1 MEPVKRDGKAAI
13 EEMEQAKE
21 LTNITFDEIKI
32 GATAE
37 FTLTLTQ
44 NQIDLAAMV
53 SGDVDAFY
61 LMEPGDA
68 DKRQEARKTEASGA
82 EAIISI
88 LLGTRL
94 PGPGSKIVHRDLRF
108 AGDFSVGDKLTA
120 KVTVKEK
127 RKEGNLV
134 VFDTRCVNQA
144 GSELV
149 VGTVTVQAPTSRLVY
164 DNIKPPQ
171 LGLRWGD
178 AFAQVIKGCQG
189 CEPIPCAIVHPCD
202 QDSLMG
208 AIEAAK
214 RGFII
219 PVLVGPEDKIRK
231 AAEAAK
237 IDLGSYRIV
246 STEHSQASAAK
257 AVELARAGEVEAL
270 MKGSLHTDEIMGAI
284 VPTSAGLRT
293 SRRISHAFVMDVAT
307 YPKMFIMTD
316 AAVNIFPDLEVKRD
330 IIQNA
335 IDLAHALGVQMPK
348 VGILSA
354 VEVINSKI
362 PSTLDAAALCKM
374 ADRGQITGGI
384 LDGPLAFDN
393 AISAQAAK
401 IKGISSPVSGDVDIL
416 LAPDLESANMLFK
429 QLTYLAGAEG
439 AGIVLGTRIPVVLT
453 SRADSVRTRLAS
465 VAVMA
470 RVANARRSGKFETK

>member
-1 MEPVKRDGKAAI
+1 MEPL
-13 EEMEQAKE
+13 KE
-21 LTNITFDEIKI
+21 FTNVIFDEIRI
-32 GATAE
+32 GATSE
-37 FTLTLTQ
+37 LTVTLTQ

-61 LMEPGDA
+61 LMQPGDA
-68 DKRQEARKTEASGA
+68 DKRQESKKTEAAGA

-88 LLGTRL
+88 VLGTRL
-94 PGPGSKIVHRDLRF
+94 PGPGSKILHRDLRF
-108 AGDFSVGDKLTA
+108 AGDFAVGETLTA
-120 KVTVKEK
+120 KVTVREK

-134 VFDTRCVNQA
+134 VFDARCVNKA
-144 GSELV
+144 GKELV
-149 VGTVTVQAPTSRLVY
+149 AGTVTVEAPTSRLVY

-171 LGLRWGD
+171 FELRWGD
-178 AFAQVIKGCQG
+178 AFAQLIKGCQG

-202 QDSLMG
+202 KDSLMG
-208 AIEAAK
+208 AIEAAR

-231 AAEAAK
+231 AAEEAQ
-237 IDLGSYRIV
+237 IDLGPYRIV
-246 STEHSQASAAK
+246 TSAHSHESAQKAGALAS
-257 AVELARAGEVEAL
+257 AGEVEAL

-284 VPTSAGLRT
+284 VPAAAGLRT
-293 SRRISHAFVMDVAT
+293 SRRISHAFVMEVAT

-316 AAVNIFPDLEVKRD
+316 AAVNIFPNLEDKRD
-330 IIQNA
+330 IVQNA
-335 IDLAHALGVQMPK
+335 IDLSHALGLEMPK

-401 IKGISSPVSGDVDIL
+401 TKGIISQVSGDVDIL

-465 VAVMA
+465 VAVMVQ
-470 RVANARRSGKFETK
+470 VAHARRSGKYETR

>member
-1 MEPVKRDGKAAI
+1 MEPL
-13 EEMEQAKE
+13 KE
-21 LTNITFDEIKI
+21 FTNVIFDEIRL

-37 FTLTLTQ
+37 LTVTMKQ

-61 LMEPGDA
+61 LMQPGDA
-68 DKRQEARKTEASGA
+68 DKRQEARKTEAAGA

-88 LLGTRL
+88 ILGTRL
-94 PGPGSKIVHRDLRF
+94 PGPGTKILHRDLHF
-108 AGDFSVGDKLTA
+108 AGDFSVGDTLTA
-120 KVTVKEK
+120 KVTAKEK

-134 VFDTRCVNQA
+134 VFDARCVNQA
-144 GSELV
+144 GKELV
-149 VGTVTVQAPTSRLVY
+149 NGTVTVEAPTSRLVY

-171 LGLRWGD
+171 FELRWGD
-178 AFAQVIKGCQG
+178 AFAQLIKGCQG

-202 QDSLMG
+202 KDSLMG
-208 AIEAAK
+208 AIEAAR

-231 AAEAAK
+231 AAEEAQ
-237 IDLGSYRIV
+237 IDLGPYRIV
-246 STEHSQASAAK
+246 TSAHSHESAQK
-257 AVELARAGEVEAL
+257 AVALASAGEVEAL

-284 VPTSAGLRT
+284 VPTAAGLRT

-330 IIQNA
+330 IVQNA
-335 IDLAHALGVQMPK
+335 IDLSHALGLAMPK

-401 IKGISSPVSGDVDIL
+401 TKGIVSQVSGDVDIL
-416 LAPDLESANMLFK
+416 LAPDLEAANMLFK
-429 QLTYLAGAEG
+429 QLTYLSGAEG

-465 VAVMA
+465 VAVMVQ
-470 RVANARRSGKFETK
+470 VAHARRAGKFETR

>member
-1 MEPVKRDGKAAI
+1 MEPVK
-13 EEMEQAKE
+13 EY
-21 LTNITFDEIKI
+21 TNVTFDEIKI
-32 GATAE
+32 GANAE
-37 FTLTLTQ
+37 ISVTLTQ

-61 LMEPGDA
+61 LMKAGDA
-68 DKRQEARKTEASGA
+68 DTRQEAKRTEAAGA

-88 LLGTRL
+88 VLGTRL

-108 AGDFSVGDKLTA
+108 SGDFTVGDALTA

-144 GSELV
+144 GKELV
-149 VGTVTVQAPTSRLVY
+149 AGTVTVEAPTSRLVY
-164 DNIKPPQ
+164 DNIKPPEFE
-171 LGLRWGD
+171 LRWGD
-178 AFAQVIKGCQG
+178 AFAQLIKGCQG

-202 QDSLMG
+202 RDSLMG
-208 AIEAAK
+208 AIEAAR

-219 PVLVGPEDKIRK
+219 PVLVGPEDKIR
-231 AAEAAK
+231 AAAQEAQ
-237 IDLGSYRIV
+237 IDLGPYRIV
-246 STEHSQASAAK
+246 NAAHSHESPQK
-257 AVELARAGEVEAL
+257 AVALASAGEVEAL

-284 VPTSAGLRT
+284 VPASAGLRT

-330 IIQNA
+330 IVQNA
-335 IDLAHALGVQMPK
+335 IDLAHALGVEVPK

-354 VEVINSKI
+354 VEVINPKI

-401 IKGISSPVSGDVDIL
+401 IKGIVSPVSGDVDIL

-439 AGIVLGTRIPVVLT
+439 AGIVLGTRIPIVLT

-465 VAVMA
+465 VAVMVQ
-470 RVANARRSGKFETK
+470 VAHARRAGKYETR

>member
-1 MEPVKRDGKAAI
+1 MENVRDSL
-13 EEMEQAKE
+13 KE
-21 LTNITFDEIKI
+21 LTNVTFDEIQV

-37 FTLTLTQ
+37 VDVTLKQ
-44 NQIDLAAMV
+44 NQIDVAAIV

-61 LMEPGDA
+61 MKGAGAEDI
-68 DKRQEARKTEASGA
+68 RQQPKKTEAAGT
-82 EAIISI
+82 EAFISI
-88 LLGTRL
+88 LLGSRL
-94 PGPGSKIVHRDLRF
+94 PGPGTKILHRDLRF
-108 AGDFSVGDKLTA
+108 SGDVAVGDTLTA
-120 KVTVKEK
+120 KVTVREK

-134 VFDTRCVNQA
+134 VFDCRCVNQV
-144 GSELV
+144 GKELV
-149 VGTVTVQAPTSRLVY
+149 AGTVTVEAPTSRQIY
-164 DNIKPPQ
+164 DIIKPPH
-171 LGLRWGD
+171 LELRYGD
-178 AFAQVIKGCQG
+178 AFAQLIKGCQG
-189 CEPIPCAIVHPCD
+189 CEPVPCAVAHPCD

-208 AIEAAK
+208 AIEAAR
-214 RGFII
+214 RGLII
-219 PVLVGPEDKIRK
+219 PVLVGPENKIRK
-231 AAEAAK
+231 AAEEAK
-237 IDLGSYRIV
+237 IDLSPYRIV
-246 STEHSQASAAK
+246 STEHSHASAAK

-284 VPTSAGLRT
+284 VPTAAGLRT
-293 SRRISHAFVMDVAT
+293 SRRISHAFVMDVST

-316 AAVNIFPDLEVKRD
+316 AAVNIFPALEDKRD
-330 IIQNA
+330 IVQNA
-335 IDLAHALGVQMPK
+335 IDLARALGVEVPK

-401 IKGISSPVSGDVDIL
+401 TKGITSAVSGDVDIL

-453 SRADSVRTRLAS
+453 SRADSIRTRLAS
-465 VAVMA
+465 VAVMTLLVQA
-470 RVANARRSGKFETK
+470 QRAGKYDVR

>member
-1 MEPVKRDGKAAI
+1 MEPLR
-13 EEMEQAKE
+13 EF
-21 LTNITFDEIKI
+21 TNVIFDEIQI

-37 FTLTLTQ
+37 MDVTMKQ

-61 LMEPGDA
+61 LMQPGDA
-68 DKRQEARKTEASGA
+68 DKRQEAGKTEAAGA

-88 LLGTRL
+88 ILGTRL
-94 PGPGSKIVHRDLRF
+94 PGPGTKILHRDLHF
-108 AGDFSVGDKLTA
+108 AGDFSVGDTLTA
-120 KVTVKEK
+120 KVAAREK
-127 RKEGNLV
+127 RKEGILV
-134 VFDTRCVNQA
+134 VFDARCVNQA
-144 GSELV
+144 DKELV
-149 VGTVTVQAPTSRLVY
+149 SGTVTVQAPTSRLVY

-171 LGLRWGD
+171 FELRWGD
-178 AFAQVIKGCQG
+178 AFAQLIKGCQG

-202 QDSLMG
+202 KDSLMG
-208 AIEAAK
+208 AIEAAR

-219 PVLVGPEDKIRK
+219 PVLVGPEDKIR
-231 AAEAAK
+231 AAAQEAQ
-237 IDLGSYRIV
+237 IDLGPYRIV
-246 STEHSQASAAK
+246 PAAYSHESAQK
-257 AVELARAGEVEAL
+257 AVELARTGEVEAL

-284 VPTSAGLRT
+284 VPTAAGLRT

-330 IIQNA
+330 IVQNA
-335 IDLAHALGVQMPK
+335 IDLSHALGLAMPK

-393 AISAQAAK
+393 AISAHAAK
-401 IKGISSPVSGDVDIL
+401 IKGINSPVSGDVDIL
-416 LAPDLESANMLFK
+416 LAPDLEAANMLFK
-429 QLTYLAGAEG
+429 QLTYLSGAEG

-465 VAVMA
+465 VAVMVQ
-470 RVANARRSGKFETK
+470 VAHARRAGKYETR

>member
-1 MEPVKRDGKAAI
+1 MEPVK
-13 EEMEQAKE
+13 EY
-21 LTNITFDEIKI
+21 TNVTFDEIKI

-37 FTLTLTQ
+37 ITVTLTQ

-61 LMEPGDA
+61 LMKPGDA
-68 DKRQEARKTEASGA
+68 DKRQEARTTEAAGA

-88 LLGTRL
+88 VLGTRL
-94 PGPGSKIVHRDLRF
+94 PGPGSKILHRDLRF

-144 GSELV
+144 GKELV
-149 VGTVTVQAPTSRLVY
+149 VGTVTVQAPTARLVY

-189 CEPIPCAIVHPCD
+189 CEPIPCAVVHPCD

-208 AIEAAK
+208 AIEAAR

-219 PVLVGPEDKIRK
+219 PVLVGPEDKIRH
-231 AAEAAK
+231 AAEEAQ
-237 IDLGSYRIV
+237 IDLGPYRIV
-246 STEHSQASAAK
+246 TAAHSHESAQK

-335 IDLAHALGVQMPK
+335 IDLAHALGVEMPK

-401 IKGISSPVSGDVDIL
+401 IKGITSPVSGDVDIL

-470 RVANARRSGKFETK
+470 RVAHARRSGKFETK

>member
-1 MEPVKRDGKAAI
+1 MEP
-13 EEMEQAKE
+13 QE
-21 LTNITFDEIKI
+21 LTNVTFDEIKV
-32 GATAE
+32 GDTAE
-37 FTLTLTQ
+37 LTVTLKQ
-44 NQIDLAAMV
+44 NQIDVAAIV

-61 LMEPGDA
+61 VKGKGDA
-68 DKRQEARKTEASGA
+68 DSRMEPRRTEAAGA

-88 LLGTRL
+88 LLGSRI
-94 PGPGSKIVHRDLRF
+94 PGPGTKIVERNLRF
-108 AGDFSVGDKLTA
+108 AGDFAVGDTLTA
-120 KVTVKEK
+120 TVTAREK

-134 VFDTRCVNQA
+134 AFDARCVNQA
-144 GSELV
+144 GKELIA
-149 VGTVTVQAPTSRLVY
+149 GTVTVEAPTSRQIY
-164 DNIKPPQ
+164 DVIKPPH
-171 LGLRWGD
+171 LELRYGD
-178 AFAQVIKGCQG
+178 AFAQLIKRCQG
-189 CEPIPCAIVHPCD
+189 CEPVPCAVVHPCD
-202 QDSLMG
+202 RDSLGG
-208 AIEAAK
+208 AIEAAR

-231 AAEAAK
+231 AAEEAK
-237 IDLGSYRIV
+237 IDLGPYRIV
-246 STEHSQASAAK
+246 STEHSHASAAK
-257 AVELARAGEVEAL
+257 SVELAKTGEVEAL

-284 VPTSAGLRT
+284 VPTAAGLRT

-330 IIQNA
+330 IVQNA
-335 IDLAHALGVQMPK
+335 IDLARALGVETPK

-354 VEVINSKI
+354 VEVINSRI

-401 IKGISSPVSGDVDIL
+401 TKGIISPVSGDVDIL
-416 LAPDLESANMLFK
+416 LAPDLEAANMLFK
-429 QLTYLAGAEG
+429 QLTYLAGGEG

-453 SRADSVRTRLAS
+453 SRADSIRTRLAS
-465 VAVMA
+465 TAVMVQ
-470 RVANARRSGKFETK
+470 VAQARRSGKYETR

>member
-1 MEPVKRDGKAAI
+1 MEPLR
-13 EEMEQAKE
+13 EF
-21 LTNITFDEIKI
+21 TNVIFDEIQI

-37 FTLTLTQ
+37 MDVTMKQ

-61 LMEPGDA
+61 LMQPGDA
-68 DKRQEARKTEASGA
+68 DKRQEAGKTEAAGA

-88 LLGTRL
+88 ILGTRL
-94 PGPGSKIVHRDLRF
+94 PGPGTKILHRDLHF
-108 AGDFSVGDKLTA
+108 AGDFSVGDTLTA
-120 KVTVKEK
+120 KVTAREK

-134 VFDTRCVNQA
+134 VFDARCVNQA
-144 GSELV
+144 GKELV
-149 VGTVTVQAPTSRLVY
+149 TGTVTVQAPTSRLVY

-171 LGLRWGD
+171 FELRWGD
-178 AFAQVIKGCQG
+178 AFAQLIKGCQG

-202 QDSLMG
+202 KDSLMG
-208 AIEAAK
+208 AIEAAR

-219 PVLVGPEDKIRK
+219 PVLVGPEDKIR
-231 AAEAAK
+231 AAAQEAQ
-237 IDLGSYRIV
+237 IDLGPYRIV
-246 STEHSQASAAK
+246 PAAYSHESAQK
-257 AVELARAGEVEAL
+257 AVELARTGEVEAL

-284 VPTSAGLRT
+284 VPTAAGLRT

-330 IIQNA
+330 IVQNA
-335 IDLAHALGVQMPK
+335 IDLSHALGLAMPK

-401 IKGISSPVSGDVDIL
+401 TKGIISQVSGDVDIL
-416 LAPDLESANMLFK
+416 LAPDLEAANMLFK
-429 QLTYLAGAEG
+429 QLTYLSGAEG

-465 VAVMA
+465 VAVMVQ
-470 RVANARRSGKFETK
+470 VAHARRAGKYETR

>member
-1 MEPVKRDGKAAI
+1 MEPL
-13 EEMEQAKE
+13 KE
-21 LTNITFDEIKI
+21 YTNVTFDEIQI
-32 GATAE
+32 GATTE
-37 FTLTLTQ
+37 LTVTLTQ
-44 NQIDLAAMV
+44 SQIDLAAMV

-61 LMEPGDA
+61 LMQPGDA
-68 DKRQEARKTEASGA
+68 DKRQEAKKTEAAGA

-88 LLGTRL
+88 VIGTRL
-94 PGPGSKIVHRDLRF
+94 PGPGTKILHRDLRF
-108 AGDFSVGDKLTA
+108 AGDFTVGDTLTA

-134 VFDTRCVNQA
+134 VFDTRCVKQA
-144 GSELV
+144 GEELV
-149 VGTVTVQAPTSRLVY
+149 AGTVTVQAPTSRLVY
-164 DNIKPPQ
+164 DNIKPPKFE
-171 LGLRWGD
+171 LRWGD
-178 AFAQVIKGCQG
+178 AFAQLIKGCQG

-202 QDSLMG
+202 KDSLMG
-208 AIEAAK
+208 AIEAAR

-231 AAEAAK
+231 AAEEAQ
-237 IDLGSYRIV
+237 IDLGPYRIV
-246 STEHSQASAAK
+246 TSAHSHESAQK
-257 AVELARAGEVEAL
+257 AVALASAGEVEAL

-284 VPTSAGLRT
+284 VPTAAGLRT

-330 IIQNA
+330 IVQNA
-335 IDLAHALGVQMPK
+335 IDLSHALGIEMPK

-354 VEVINSKI
+354 VEMVNPKI

-374 ADRGQITGGI
+374 ADRGQIAGGI

-401 IKGISSPVSGDVDIL
+401 TKGITSPVSGDVDIL
-416 LAPDLESANMLFK
+416 LAPDLEAANMLFK
-429 QLTYLAGAEG
+429 QLTYLAGGEG
-439 AGIVLGTRIPVVLT
+439 AGIVLGTKIPVVLT
-453 SRADSVRTRLAS
+453 SRADSIRTRLAS
-465 VAVMA
+465 VAVMTH
-470 RVANARRSGKFETK
+470 VALARRSGKYELR